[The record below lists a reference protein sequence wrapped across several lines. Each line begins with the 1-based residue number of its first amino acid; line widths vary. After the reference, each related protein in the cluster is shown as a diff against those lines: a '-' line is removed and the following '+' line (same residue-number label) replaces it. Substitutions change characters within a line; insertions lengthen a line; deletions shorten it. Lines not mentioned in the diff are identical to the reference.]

1 MAPPSEVN
9 EHEFRL
15 GLGHPALEFVAT
27 LARRHAGPVEQ
38 LAGPADLNRWLEA
51 AGIASGAACD
61 PMLLMRAREL
71 REAIYRIVV
80 AAREGRAPAR
90 ADLELVNTW
99 TRGRVRSPQLDNALQ
114 VTWIGPDLCRAALT
128 QLTRSAIELVAGP
141 ELSRIRNCGD
151 PSCSLMFIDHSP
163 PGRRRWCSME
173 RCGNRAKTA
182 SYRRRRR
189 TRPRA

>member
-15 GLGHPALEFVAT
+15 GLGHAALEFVAT
-27 LARRHAGPVEQ
+27 LGRRHAVPVEQ

-51 AGIASGAACD
+51 AGIASGAVCD
-61 PMLLMRAREL
+61 RMLLMRAREL

-80 AAREGRAPAR
+80 VAREGRAPAR
-90 ADLELVNTW
+90 ADLELVNNW
-99 TRGRVRSPQLDNALQ
+99 ARGRLRTPQLDDALHM
-114 VTWIGPDLCRAALT
+114 TLIGPDPCHAALT
-128 QLTRSAIELVAGP
+128 QVARSAIELVAGP
-141 ELSRIRNCGD
+141 ELPRIRNCGD
-151 PSCSLMFIDHSP
+151 PSCSLMFIDHSR

-182 SYRRRRR
+182 SYRKRRR
-189 TRPRA
+189 TPPRA